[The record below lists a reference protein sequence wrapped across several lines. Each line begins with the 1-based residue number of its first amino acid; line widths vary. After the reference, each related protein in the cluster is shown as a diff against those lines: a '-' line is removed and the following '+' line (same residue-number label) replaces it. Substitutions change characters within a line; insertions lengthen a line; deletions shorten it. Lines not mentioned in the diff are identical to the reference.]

1 MHYTGSLQQITD
13 REQQHDD
20 GDAAGFSASRARPM
34 DTKTTPFW
42 CTWAAVLYELPQ
54 MGDSIAGLLSED
66 EVKSAHAE
74 VNDLQRRYRREYEL
88 PMVRR

>member
-1 MHYTGSLQQITD
+1 METQQAFQLP
-13 REQQHDD
+13 EL
-20 GDAAGFSASRARPM
+20 ARW
-34 DTKTTPFW
+34 TPKLHLSGAHGLLCFTS
-42 CTWAAVLYELPQ
+42 CQ

-88 PMVRR
+88 QMVRR